1 MKQFSKFLSI
11 FLFFAFVLTF
21 SQTKRE
27 GGLSQWVEKNLNLK
41 IPRNKL
47 GLVNS
52 LNINI
57 KNDLP
62 KKLKSEL
69 ENEYYWLGERKISS
83 MIVKH
88 PNYLEMDLSEEEEY
102 TRTLFLNQRYLVLTH
117 HAIGTAYDNTILID
131 LENMQSVTLEALF
144 VESFI
149 NSDVL
154 KVSKEYF
161 DNGHVWETGKYF
173 IKTKKYIMTSKE
185 R

>member
-1 MKQFSKFLSI
+1 MKQFCKFLSI
-11 FLFFAFVLTF
+11 SLFFAFVLTL
-21 SQTKRE
+21 SQTKKE
-27 GGLSQWVEKNLNLK
+27 GQLSQWLEKNLNLK
-41 IPRNKL
+41 IPPNKL

-69 ENEYYWLGERKISS
+69 EAYYWLEAREINEIS
-83 MIVKH
+83 KY
-88 PNYLEMDLSEEEEY
+88 PKYLEINLSEEDY
-102 TRTLFLNQRYLVLTH
+102 SRKLLLNQRYLILTYH
-117 HAIGTAYDNTILID
+117 VTFGTGKQTILID
-131 LENMQSVTLEALF
+131 LENMQSETYDTLF

-154 KVSKEYF
+154 KVSKDYI
-161 DNGHVWETGKYF
+161 DKKGRVWETVQYF
-173 IKTKKYIMTSKE
+173 IKTKKYMVTSKE